1 MPGIPNSQE
10 FPGQNSIRRP
20 RSRTTRTIG
29 HNLTMSLKRRW
40 QEQQVL
46 QEHWDML
53 MQMAQQGHL
62 SPLLLPLLPLPPAV
76 PAVPAVPD
84 AQAAMPPPLTLV
96 YPHLHHFRHLHLS
109 DRVMDQLMDGLDA
122 ARQHCR
128 TLVHHRVTV
137 AKKWNDCSRTVA
149 ILGATAFGFGKLVLP
164 FLHRVVEGR
173 ALHATSKELQVATA
187 KNLWWAFEVHRSH
200 VCKKMVRL
208 TTLT

>member
-1 MPGIPNSQE
+1 
-10 FPGQNSIRRP
+10 
-20 RSRTTRTIG
+20 
-29 HNLTMSLKRRW
+29 MSLKRRWQW

-53 MQMAQQGHL
+53 MQMAQRQGHL
-62 SPLLLPLLPLPPAV
+62 SLLPLLPLLPLP

-96 YPHLHHFRHLHLS
+96 YPHPHHFRHLHLS
-109 DRVMDQLMDGLDA
+109 DRVMDQLMDELDA
-122 ARQHCR
+122 AHQHCR
-128 TLVHHRVTV
+128 TLVHHRVNV
-137 AKKWNDCSRTVA
+137 AKQWNDRSRTVA

-187 KNLWWAFEVHRSH
+187 KNLWWAFEVHRSPM
-200 VCKKMVRL
+200 C
-208 TTLT
+208 